1 MNLKNLAYIFQA
13 VIISLW
19 WLGVSLN
26 NSFRNAFAFEGTD
39 TRLISFFV
47 VPDFVLLVLLSLLRA
62 YKEEKWIEY
71 LILGGFLYAALLCL
85 NISMITK
92 SGILPTGLMFL
103 GLGFNVF
110 IVFSDQLFVES
121 RHSNIKINALKTFV
135 QIVLIWTLTLFVIPS
150 LLLNAAGKKV
160 ELNFDWM
167 QIGSIVLFILFSLL
181 GLYSSYHLVKY
192 GSGTPLPLDQT
203 QKLVISGP
211 YGYVRNPMAVAGI
224 GQGLAV
230 SLFCGSYAV
239 LLYVLLGAVVWHW
252 FVRPIEEEDMNNR
265 FGEPYMQ
272 YKQKVRCWIPRL

>member
-272 YKQKVRCWIPRL
+272 YKQKVRCWIP

>member
-1 MNLKNLAYIFQA
+1 VNLKNLAYIFQA

>member
-1 MNLKNLAYIFQA
+1 MKNLAYIFQA

>member
-1 MNLKNLAYIFQA
+1 MKNLAYLFQA
-13 VIISLW
+13 VFISLW

-26 NSFRNAFAFEGTD
+26 NSFRHAFAFEGTD

-62 YKEEKWIEY
+62 YKEEKWMEY
-71 LILGGFLYAALLCL
+71 LILGGFLYAALLCM

-121 RHSNIKINALKTFV
+121 GHSNIKINALKTFV

-252 FVRPIEEEDMNNR
+252 FVRPIEEADMYKR
-265 FGEPYMQ
+265 FGEPYLQ